1 MTKCTVW
8 IAYNTDDQCFAS
20 HESAQDAIEGLTEN
34 FGYGEG
40 ARVVELK
47 LTLPS
52 VKHLAVQAV
61 IPDREGP
68 VSVTIE

>member
-1 MTKCTVW
+1 MAVITVW
-8 IAYNTDDQCFAS
+8 VAYNSDNQCFAS
-20 HESAQDAIEGLTEN
+20 HESAPDAIQGLDEN

-40 ARVVELK
+40 ARVVELR

-52 VKHLAVQAV
+52 VKPLAVQAV
-61 IPDREGP
+61 VPDREGP

>member
-1 MTKCTVW
+1 MAIVTVW
-8 IAYNTDDQCFAS
+8 VAYNTDDQCFAS
-20 HESAQDAIEGLTEN
+20 HESAQEAIEGLTDN

-40 ARVVELK
+40 ARVVELR

-52 VKHLAVQAV
+52 VKPLAVQAV
-61 IPDREGP
+61 VPDREGP